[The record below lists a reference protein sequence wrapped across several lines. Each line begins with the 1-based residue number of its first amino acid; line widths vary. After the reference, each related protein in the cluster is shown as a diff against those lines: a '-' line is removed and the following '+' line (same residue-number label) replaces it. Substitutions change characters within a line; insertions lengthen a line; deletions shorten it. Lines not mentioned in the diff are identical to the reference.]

1 MDEKAANLYARY
13 VLRVLARARG
23 LCIVSWPA
31 AMNLGD
37 EPGDDLADDL
47 TEGFELEAFSP
58 LTGELWRTRAESLY
72 EAAEAL
78 AEQLGQPVG

>member
-1 MDEKAANLYARY
+1 MDENAANLYARY

-23 LCIVSWPA
+23 LCIVSLPTDLF
-31 AMNLGD
+31 NDLD
-37 EPGDDLADDL
+37 EHADDRAPM
-47 TEGFELEAFSP
+47 FELEAFSP
-58 LTGELWRTRAESLY
+58 DTGELWRARADSLY